1 MKSVLTSLSVPSNH
15 PAMKLLS
22 TYNMASTCE
31 ARIVCSQ
38 PSLRPIIGWSE
49 IEKVGLGR
57 LSKLIREIMGD
68 SKKGGATLEAQVSSI
83 AAESLYINDLYLTAS
98 FLGLIDGILFAPM
111 ASATSYRLFWS

>member
-31 ARIVCSQ
+31 ARIVSSQ

-57 LSKLIREIMGD
+57 LSKVVRDIMGV
-68 SKKGGATLEAQVSSI
+68 SKKEGVTLEAQVGTLK
-83 AAESLYINDLYLTAS
+83 AEGQLNDDSYQTVSVA
-98 FLGLIDGILFAPM
+98 GLFDGIILTPM